1 MVSILKIMLAGNL
14 FQLVAGDRI
23 ILQNMVELEHDSL
36 S

>member
-23 ILQNMVELEHDSL
+23 ILQNMVEHDSH